1 MSSLN
6 DYIKFAL
13 DIEDQNIVF
22 KDYFYKIFKDGLKHK
37 VYVAELIQP
46 ACSFCGS
53 VNLIH
58 NGHLKTNI
66 RYITA
71 NASFPVLIRLLK
83 QRVKCRDCDKRSMAQ
98 SSLVNKHCCISNTS
112 KLKILSALTEDRSM
126 TSIAREHNTSVNTV
140 QRVLAS
146 CSHRFIE
153 GYDHLPEHLAFDEFK
168 GVDKK
173 LHFICLD
180 GEKHEV
186 IQILRRRI
194 KKDLLKYF
202 GKFTL
207 KARANVKTVTM
218 DLNFYYQDIVRSC
231 FPNAQIVIDRFHM
244 VQMLTRSLNS
254 LRVATMKK
262 FDKGSREYAL
272 LKSPWKLYLKKFD
285 DLEKLHPTYN
295 WHYKDS
301 LTQEQIVME
310 GISCSELLTNSYNLL
325 QDFFTALNKHDTKAM
340 KEIIY
345 SKEKVGSMMHKTLL
359 TFRHNLKAVLNGAV
373 LPYSNGCLEGF
384 NRKIKQIERTAYGY
398 SNFINLLTRIRLE
411 ENKVKEKGPSNL
423 LIA

>member
-173 LHFICLD
+173 LHFIYLD

-207 KARANVKTVTM
+207 TARANVKTVTM
-218 DLNFYYQDIVRSC
+218 DHQDIVRAC

>member
-46 ACSFCGS
+46 ACPFCGS

-98 SSLVNKHCCISNTS
+98 SSLVNKYCCISNTS

-173 LHFICLD
+173 LHFIYLD

-207 KARANVKTVTM
+207 TARANVKTVTM
-218 DLNFYYQDIVRSC
+218 DHQDIVRAC

-254 LRVATMKK
+254 LRVVTMKK

>member
-46 ACSFCGS
+46 ACPFCGS

-98 SSLVNKHCCISNTS
+98 SSLVNKYCCISNTS

-173 LHFICLD
+173 LHFIYLD

-207 KARANVKTVTM
+207 TARANVKTVTM
-218 DLNFYYQDIVRSC
+218 DHQDIVRAC

>member
-98 SSLVNKHCCISNTS
+98 SSLVNKYCCISNTS

-173 LHFICLD
+173 LHFIYLD

-207 KARANVKTVTM
+207 TARANVKTVTM
-218 DLNFYYQDIVRSC
+218 DHQDIVRAC

>member
-1 MSSLN
+1 M
-6 DYIKFAL
+6 D
-13 DIEDQNIVF
+13 
-22 KDYFYKIFKDGLKHK
+22 DGLKYK
-37 VYVAELIQP
+37 IYTAELIQP

-66 RYITA
+66 HYITA
-71 NASFPVLIRLLK
+71 NASQPIVIRLLK
-83 QRVKCRDCDKRSMAQ
+83 QRVKCRDCSKGSMAQ
-98 SSLVNKHCCISNTS
+98 CSLVNKYCCISNKS
-112 KLKILSALTEDRSM
+112 KLTILSVLTEDRSM

-146 CSHRFIE
+146 CSHRFID
-153 GYDHLPEHLAFDEFK
+153 GYDYLPEHLAFDEFK
-168 GVDKK
+168 GVDRK
-173 LHFICLD
+173 LHFICLN
-180 GEKHEV
+180 GETHEV
-186 IQILRRRI
+186 VQILRNRF
-194 KKDLLKYF
+194 KKNLLKYF

-218 DLNFYYQDIVRSC
+218 DLNFYYQDIIRAC
-231 FPNAQIVIDRFHM
+231 FPNAQIIIDRFHM

-254 LRVATMKK
+254 LRVAVM
-262 FDKGSREYAL
+262 
-272 LKSPWKLYLKKFD
+272 KKFD
-285 DLEKLHPTYN
+285 DLEKIHPRYN

-310 GISCSELLTNSYNLL
+310 SIECDDTLTKL
-325 QDFFTALNKHDTKAM
+325 QAFFTALDKHDTKAM
-340 KEIIY
+340 KDIIY
-345 SKEKVGSMMHKTLL
+345 SKEKVGPLIHRTLL
-359 TFRHNLKAVLNGAV
+359 TFRHNLKAVLNGAS

>member
-207 KARANVKTVTM
+207 TARANVKTVTM
-218 DLNFYYQDIVRSC
+218 DHQDIVRAC

>member
-173 LHFICLD
+173 LHFIYLD

-207 KARANVKTVTM
+207 TARANVKTVTM
-218 DLNFYYQDIVRSC
+218 DHQDIVRAC

-272 LKSPWKLYLKKFD
+272 LKSHWKQYLKKFD

>member
-46 ACSFCGS
+46 ACPFCGS

-98 SSLVNKHCCISNTS
+98 SSLVNKLCCISNTS

-173 LHFICLD
+173 LHFIYLD

-207 KARANVKTVTM
+207 TARANVKTVTM
-218 DLNFYYQDIVRSC
+218 DHQDIVRAC